1 MNEKKKGGLL
11 SRVEPIVFFPALVI
25 MIGVTILGFF
35 NYDALLNGLLAIYN
49 WATHNFG
56 WTYAVITVINLVI
69 CILLFVHPVGKT
81 KLGGK
86 DAKPELSNF
95 AWFSI
100 TLTSTIGISLIMWGG
115 VEPIVHFMNPP
126 AFSGV
131 EAGTEAAAT
140 FALSQGYVHWSF
152 NQYALYTFAAVA
164 VAIAHFNFNRPLS
177 VASGMYFAIGKNK
190 VVGKLADALC
200 LIVIVGGIAT
210 SLGIGITQL
219 STGLRYSFGIESSNM
234 LSLIITIAIVV
245 TYCAASASGIKR
257 GIAAVS
263 NVNVWIFF
271 GLLIFVYLVGP
282 TLFINE
288 ISVQSLGDFL
298 DSGVK
303 RTMMVGVFGDDPW
316 VDDWT
321 LNFYIANAAYAPL
334 MGVFLAKLGKGR
346 TVRSFVGV
354 NLGICSIFNI
364 VWFNVFGGA
373 SIFSQM
379 NGLDLSAVMDAEGLE
394 AAAFAFFQ
402 SLPLGQII
410 VPIFTL
416 AIFLSFVTMAESMC
430 TSMSALSMR
439 GGLAANED
447 EPSTFLKLLW
457 GIFVGVLAYFL
468 LGLMGVDVIKYT
480 YMVFGFPIFIV
491 IGLMIYS
498 LCKYMFF
505 PNFEL
510 IQSLKGFFAGKAAKK
525 SD

>member
-1 MNEKKKGGLL
+1 MKEKKGLL
-11 SRVEPIVFFPALVI
+11 GKIEPIVFVPAFII
-25 MIGVTILGFF
+25 MLGVTVLGFF
-35 NYDALLNGLLAIYN
+35 NYDALLNGLLAVYH
-49 WATHNFG
+49 WASSNFG

-69 CILLFVHPVGKT
+69 CLVLFFHPVGKT
-81 KLGGK
+81 KLGGP
-86 DAKPELSNF
+86 DAKPELSGF
-95 AWFSI
+95 AWFAI

-115 VEPIVHFMNPP
+115 VEPIVHFTNPP
-126 AFSGV
+126 AFAGV
-131 EAGTEAAAT
+131 EPYTEAAAT

-164 VAIAHFNFNRPLS
+164 VAIAHFNHKQPLS
-177 VASGMYFAIGKNK
+177 VAAGMYFAIGKNK
-190 VVGKLADALC
+190 LAGKIADALC

-219 STGLRYSFGIESSNM
+219 TTGLRYSFGIQSSQM
-234 LSLIITIAIVV
+234 VSLVIAVAIIA

-257 GIAAVS
+257 GIALVS
-263 NVNVWIFF
+263 NINVWIFF
-271 GLLIFVYLVGP
+271 GLLVFVYLVGP

-288 ISVQSLGDFL
+288 ISLQSLGDFL

-303 RTMMVGVFGDDPW
+303 RTMMAGPFNNDPW

-354 NLGICSIFNI
+354 NLGICSVFNI
-364 VWFNVFGGA
+364 IWFNVFGGA
-373 SIFSQM
+373 SIFAQI
-379 NGLDLSAVMDAEGLE
+379 NGLDLASAMDAEGLE
-394 AAAFAFFQ
+394 TAAFAFFQ
-402 SLPLGQII
+402 SLPLGKII
-410 VPIFTL
+410 VPIFTI

-447 EPSTFLKLLW
+447 EPSTALKLVW
-457 GIFVGVLAYFL
+457 GIFVGVQAYLL

-491 IGLMIYS
+491 MGIMAYS

-510 IQSLKGFFAGKAAKK
+510 IQSIKGLFRKK
-525 SD
+525 S